1 MEYGRDYFTR
11 HFTTEWTDT
20 KNVVVSLYEA
30 GDPLHMQIGIIEVR
44 LFRGESKYKG
54 EAYIWNL
61 WVSEGHRRKGYGRA
75 LLSDALDLAML
86 NDCKAVT
93 LEWDRRDSPQ
103 WVFDWYTRQGFDE
116 REFSEGYAMMV
127 KDMTNYVKE

>member
-11 HFTTEWTDT
+11 HFTTEWADT

-30 GDPLHMQIGIIEVR
+30 GEPLHTQIGIIEVR

-61 WVSEGHRRKGYGRA
+61 WVSEGHRRKGCGRA
-75 LLSDALDLAML
+75 LLSDALNLAML
-86 NDCKAVT
+86 DGCRAVM

-127 KDMTNYVKE
+127 KDMTNYAKE

>member
-1 MEYGRDYFTR
+1 MECGRDYFTR
-11 HFTTEWTDT
+11 HFTTEWADT

-30 GDPLHMQIGIIEVR
+30 GDPQVQIGIVEVR

-86 NDCKAVT
+86 DGCSAVT

-103 WVFDWYTRQGFDE
+103 WVFDWYIDQGFRE
-116 REFSEGYAMMV
+116 REFSANYSLMV
-127 KDMTNYVKE
+127 KDMTNYAKE

>member
-11 HFTTEWTDT
+11 HFTTEWADT

-30 GDPLHMQIGIIEVR
+30 GDPLHLQIGIIEVR

-86 NDCKAVT
+86 D
-93 LEWDRRDSPQ
+93 
-103 WVFDWYTRQGFDE
+103 GFMKIGLSYDGQSILC
-116 REFSEGYAMMV
+116 RPL
-127 KDMTNYVKE
+127 

>member
-11 HFTTEWTDT
+11 HFTTKWTDT

-30 GDPLHMQIGIIEVR
+30 GDPQVQIGIIEVR
-44 LFRGESKYKG
+44 LFCGESKYKG

-61 WVSEGHRRKGYGRA
+61 WVSEGHRRKGYGCA

-103 WVFDWYTRQGFDE
+103 WVFDWYIDQGFRE
-116 REFSEGYAMMV
+116 REFSANYSLMV
-127 KDMTNYVKE
+127 KDMTNYAKE